1 MRVHN
6 DFTTYNPINP
16 VVTVGAF
23 DGVHLGHLEILKRL
37 KQIAAETSGETVVVS
52 FWPHPRHVLNAHL
65 SLKLLN
71 TPSEK
76 NVLLKNASI
85 DHLVIIPFDSNFSDL
100 SSDQFIKNYLVERLK
115 VKNILMGYNHHFG
128 KDREGNID
136 LIRQYSVEYGFR
148 VNQIPPHIIEN
159 EKISSTKI
167 RHAIANGAIDFA
179 NKLLG
184 YHYMITGEV
193 VEGQKLGREIG
204 FPTANIRIDEEYKL
218 IPQDGV
224 YAVKVSVNNAI
235 YKGMLNIGY
244 RPTVNANNVSKTL
257 EVHILDFD
265 EEIYNQQITIEF
277 AAKIRD
283 EIKFPDLNALKAQ
296 LEIDKRV
303 TWDIISLE

>member
-1 MRVHN
+1 MRIHT
-6 DFTTYNPINP
+6 DFTNYNAINP

-37 KQIAAETSGETVVVS
+37 KQIADETSGEAVVVS
-52 FWPHPRHVLNAHL
+52 FWPHPRHILNAHL

-76 NVLLKNASI
+76 NVLLKNAGI
-85 DHLVIIPFDSNFSDL
+85 DHLVIIPFDSSFSDL
-100 SSDQFIKNYLVERLK
+100 SSSQFIKSYLVERLK

-128 KDREGNID
+128 KDRQGNID
-136 LIRQYSVEYGFR
+136 LIRQYSVEFGFK

-167 RHAIANGAIDFA
+167 RHAIAEGEIEFA

-184 YHYMITGEV
+184 YHYLITGNV
-193 VEGQKLGREIG
+193 VEGKKLGREIG

-218 IPQDGV
+218 IPKDGV
-224 YAVKVSVNNAI
+224 YAVKVTVNNVI

-244 RPTVNANNVSKTL
+244 RPTVNADIISKTL
-257 EVHILDFD
+257 EVHILEFYED
-265 EEIYNQQITIEF
+265 IYNQQITIEF
-277 AAKIRD
+277 VAKIRD
-283 EIKFPDLNALKAQ
+283 EIKFPGLSALKAQ
-296 LEIDKRV
+296 LELDKRV
-303 TWDIISLE
+303 TGDILSLD